1 VTSWQRRCIAPPGS
15 CRLSRH
21 RPRSACI
28 TDAGFPLFN
37 IRYEG
42 RRTVMAVTTASQAGA
57 PTVEVA
63 AGELGGTKLGRHR
76 PLWYTVLGL
85 VIPTAA
91 FFMAWGMHG
100 SNSSTYRIDS
110 QWSAL
115 TGLFILALAIE
126 RALEPFSRKL
136 GPDTTKL
143 KAERDKKPKV
153 LGSPAADHEKRN
165 AADSQSAVEMSRRL
179 TAVVT
184 WGVATGLAFLLCAQL
199 NITLLQAVRANGS
212 GQPPFWA
219 DLLVTGLVVGA
230 GTKPLHDLVSN
241 IERGKDDKEG
251 PAAGRR

>member
-1 VTSWQRRCIAPPGS
+1 
-15 CRLSRH
+15 
-21 RPRSACI
+21 
-28 TDAGFPLFN
+28 
-37 IRYEG
+37 
-42 RRTVMAVTTASQAGA
+42 MALMTASQTSA
-57 PTVEVA
+57 PMVEVP
-63 AGELGGTKLGRHR
+63 AGEPGVRKLGRHHQ
-76 PLWYTVLGL
+76 LWYTILGL
-85 VIPTAA
+85 GIPAVA
-91 FFMAWGMHG
+91 FLMAWGLHG

-143 KAERDKKPKV
+143 KVERDSK
-153 LGSPAADHEKRN
+153 LNTLASPPADDEKEN
-165 AADSQSAVEMSRRL
+165 AADSQGAVEMSRRL

-230 GTKPLHDLVSN
+230 GTKPLHDLVAN
-241 IERGKDDKEG
+241 IEHGKDDKKD
-251 PAAGRR
+251 PPQPGRRSPQQGR